1 MHAGGFEV
9 TSGSQARERQGD
21 QGHGREGSCSPPCC
35 TTSTSNSNNSNWWAC
50 LSSRSTARTN
60 IHQMSNLGAVKVLC
74 LGVRGDNKRCCLV
87 SWRSEFSNCRLKLRK
102 SGGGSAHCQTRRR
115 RAKIFSTTSSVQL
128 HLLLYF
134 RHLIHAFPL
143 HNGRQDVQ
151 KHRG

>member
-74 LGVRGDNKRCCLV
+74 LGVRGDNKRCCLA
-87 SWRSEFSNCRLKLRK
+87 SWRSEFSNCQFKLAG
-102 SGGGSAHCQTRRR
+102 SGGGSAHVHGCPPFTSLHWLGCKAHGGLASPSSGTRWSSCRTRR
-115 RAKIFSTTSSVQL
+115 
-128 HLLLYF
+128 
-134 RHLIHAFPL
+134 
-143 HNGRQDVQ
+143 
-151 KHRG
+151 